1 MRGPAPATSQIANR
15 QDAHAQR
22 QDAHAQRQDAHP
34 HRQDAH
40 AQRQGAHAHEATRPS
55 HVNPA
60 TPAAPPT
67 PLPNHAPRPFRPAWW
82 LPGRHAQTIGGRLLR
97 LGRSFP
103 LRRERVETP
112 DGDFLDLDFAP
123 PPREG
128 APQVLLLHG
137 LEGSARR
144 GYALITYAE
153 LAAAGIQGVGLNF
166 RSCSGEPNRAAR
178 LYHSGETGDI
188 RFVLDHLAAR
198 SPNVRRGAIGFSLGG
213 NVLLK
218 LLGEEGDAA
227 RRWLEAAVAVSVP
240 YDLAAGADHLERS
253 AMGRF
258 YTRLFVRSLQRKLEA
273 KRALL
278 DGRVDLAHAL
288 RARTFREFDDAATAP
303 LHGFADAAEYYRIS
317 SSARYLA
324 AVRIPTLLLHAEDDP
339 FLPTPALPRD
349 AIARN
354 PFLVP
359 VITPRGGHVGFI
371 GGPPWAPRFWA
382 EAEAARFLAAR
393 LAHGA

>member
-1 MRGPAPATSQIANR
+1 MDPATTA
-15 QDAHAQR
+15 AHL
-22 QDAHAQRQDAHP
+22 
-34 HRQDAH
+34 
-40 AQRQGAHAHEATRPS
+40 
-55 HVNPA
+55 
-60 TPAAPPT
+60 APPPAYT
-67 PLPNHAPRPFRPAWW
+67 PRPFRPAWW
-82 LPGRHAQTIGGRLLR
+82 LPGRHAQTIAGRLLR
-97 LGRSFP
+97 LGRTFP
-103 LRRERVETP
+103 LRRERIETP

-123 PPREG
+123 APRDG

-144 GYALITYAE
+144 GYALNTYAE

-166 RSCSGEPNRAAR
+166 RSCSGESNRLAR
-178 LYHSGETGDI
+178 LYHSGETGDL
-188 RFVLDHLAAR
+188 RFVLDLLAAR
-198 SPNVRRGAIGFSLGG
+198 FPDVRRGAIGFSLGG

-218 LLGEEGDAA
+218 LLGEEGEAG

-258 YTRLFVRSLQRKLEA
+258 YRRRFVRSLQRKLEA
-273 KRALL
+273 KRALVA
-278 DGRVDLAHAL
+278 GKVDLDRAL

-303 LHGFADAAEYYRIS
+303 LHGFADAAEYYHLS
-317 SSARYLA
+317 SSARFLEA
-324 AVRIPTLLLHAEDDP
+324 IRVPTLLLHAEDDP
-339 FLPTPALPRD
+339 FLPPHALPRD

-354 PFLVP
+354 PHLVP

-371 GGPPWAPRFWA
+371 GGPPWTPRFWA

-393 LAHGA
+393 LAYGA